1 MPRMFFRPLSSLA
14 LALILVSCSSLRSPV
29 VPGAT
34 PKDHGAIGATEGPAW
49 KDGSLYFTDG
59 KHINRM
65 GPDGKTSVFRHNASN
80 GLLFD
85 KEGRLVACES
95 GLRRVTRTEKDG
107 SITVLADR
115 FEGRHY
121 MGMDLA
127 EGIEPRAGT
136 LNALRFRERR
146 FNSPN
151 DLCMDSKGRVY
162 FTDPRYGSRA
172 GMEIDDGSFDKQ
184 SIIQGGAMPNDLT
197 KALSLNPTGDAFD
210 IELDKLSAKT
220 RRWLMSFVQKKQER
234 LVEGVYRLDSPGR
247 VSLVVAGGANGYRME
262 RPNGILISPDG
273 RYLYIAD
280 NNNSTHGGSR
290 RLLRYKLD
298 HNGDITS
305 PPKTIFDWKDGR
317 GPDGMKMDSAGRIYV
332 AAGTNKATEFESTRF
347 KAGCYILSPSGRLL
361 DFIPVAPDECCNC
374 AFGGKDGKTLFI
386 TSGGHLWS
394 VPLR

>member
-1 MPRMFFRPLSSLA
+1 MNMSLKPFIKLAIGLA
-14 LALILVSCSSLRSPV
+14 LASCSSSPV
-29 VPGAT
+29 VSGAK

-85 KEGRLVACES
+85 KEGGLIACES
-95 GLRRVTRTEKDG
+95 GMRRVTRTEKDG
-107 SITVLADR
+107 SITVMADR
-115 FEGRHY
+115 FDGK
-121 MGMDLA
+121 
-127 EGIEPRAGT
+127 
-136 LNALRFRERR
+136 R

-151 DLCMDSKGRVY
+151 DLCMDSKERIY
-162 FTDPRYGSRA
+162 FTDPRYGSRE
-172 GMEIDDGSFDKQ
+172 GMEIAETRVSTHGPASKAGSV
-184 SIIQGGAMPNDLT
+184 I
-197 KALSLNPTGDAFD
+197 AF
-210 IELDKLSAKT
+210 
-220 RRWLMSFVQKKQER
+220 
-234 LVEGVYRLDSPGR
+234 VEGVYRINRQAKLPDGLCSFAYEVPNVTR
-247 VSLVVAGGANGYRME
+247 IHCDGAE
-262 RPNGILISPDG
+262 RPNGVLISPDDH
-273 RYLYIAD
+273 YLYIAD
-280 NNNSTHGGSR
+280 NNNNTHGGSR
-290 RLLRYKLD
+290 KLLRYTLD
-298 HNGDITS
+298 KNGDVTGS
-305 PPKTIFDWKDGR
+305 PKVLFDWKDGR

-332 AAGTNKATEFESTRF
+332 AAGTNKATEFETTRF

>member
-1 MPRMFFRPLSSLA
+1 MPCMSLRPLSSLA
-14 LALILVSCSSLRSPV
+14 LAFILASCSSQRSPV
-29 VPGAT
+29 VPGAK

-65 GPDGKTSVFRHNASN
+65 GPDGKTNVFRHNSSN

-115 FEGRHY
+115 IA
-121 MGMDLA
+121 GM
-127 EGIEPRAGT
+127 
-136 LNALRFRERR
+136 R

-151 DLCMDSKGRVY
+151 DLCMDSKGRIY
-162 FTDPRYGSRA
+162 FTDPRYGSRE
-172 GMEIDDGSFDKQ
+172 GMERHLIC
-184 SIIQGGAMPNDLT
+184 
-197 KALSLNPTGDAFD
+197 SLPSKRKDFA
-210 IELDKLSAKT
+210 
-220 RRWLMSFVQKKQER
+220 
-234 LVEGVYRLDSPGR
+234 VEGVYRINAPGK
-247 VSLVVAGGANGYRME
+247 VQDALETCTEIGAQ
-262 RPNGILISPDG
+262 RPNGILISPDD

-280 NNNSTHGGSR
+280 NNNNTHGGSR

-298 HNGDITS
+298 KDGIANVLTQ
-305 PPKTIFDWKDGR
+305 KVLFDWKDGR

-332 AAGTNKATEFESTRF
+332 AAGTNKPTEFETTHF

-361 DFIPVAPDECCNC
+361 DFIPVGPDECCNC

>member
-1 MPRMFFRPLSSLA
+1 MPRMFLRPLSSLA
-14 LALILVSCSSLRSPV
+14 FGLILASCSSLRSPV
-29 VPGAT
+29 VPGAK

-59 KHINRM
+59 RHINRM

-85 KEGRLVACES
+85 KEGCLIACES
-95 GLRRVTRTEKDG
+95 GMRRVTRTEKDG

-115 FEGRHY
+115 FEGK
-121 MGMDLA
+121 
-127 EGIEPRAGT
+127 
-136 LNALRFRERR
+136 R

-151 DLCMDSKGRVY
+151 DLCMDSKGRIY
-162 FTDPRYGSRA
+162 FTDPRYGSRE
-172 GMEIDDGSFDKQ
+172 GMEITDKNLGVGILSLPGPLMMQPQIVADWNRFQNDEHRRLKRKNSKISSIDDL
-184 SIIQGGAMPNDLT
+184 LT
-197 KALSLNPTGDAFD
+197 KGDSMKPFHPL
-210 IELDKLSAKT
+210 I
-220 RRWLMSFVQKKQER
+220 
-234 LVEGVYRLDSPGR
+234 EGVYRIDAPGK
-247 VSLVVAGGANGYRME
+247 VKLVIPGGLSDARLE
-262 RPNGILISPDG
+262 RPNGIIVSPDG

-280 NNNSTHGGSR
+280 NNNNTHGGSR
-290 RLLRYKLD
+290 KIFRYELD
-298 HNGDITS
+298 RNGDLPERKS
-305 PPKTIFDWKDGR
+305 GGWKVLFDWKDGR

-332 AAGTNKATEFESTRF
+332 AAGTNKATEFETTRF

-386 TSGGHLWS
+386 TSGSHLWS

>member
-1 MPRMFFRPLSSLA
+1 MLRMSLRPLSSLA
-14 LALILVSCSSLRSPV
+14 LALILASCSSSRSPV
-29 VPGAT
+29 VPGAK

-95 GLRRVTRTEKDG
+95 GMRRVTRTEKDG

-115 FEGRHY
+115 FEGK
-121 MGMDLA
+121 
-127 EGIEPRAGT
+127 
-136 LNALRFRERR
+136 R
-146 FNSPN
+146 FNTPN
-151 DLCMDSKGRVY
+151 DLCMDTKGRIY
-162 FTDPRYGSRA
+162 FTDPRYGPRT
-172 GMEIDDGSFDKQ
+172 GMEIWETRVEKYGPASKAGS
-184 SIIQGGAMPNDLT
+184 N
-197 KALSLNPTGDAFD
+197 
-210 IELDKLSAKT
+210 IE
-220 RRWLMSFVQKKQER
+220 F
-234 LVEGVYRLDSPGR
+234 VEGVYRINHQAKLPE
-247 VSLVVAGGANGYRME
+247 GACSFAHDIPNVTRIHCDGAE
-262 RPNGILISPDG
+262 RPNGILISPDD

-280 NNNSTHGGSR
+280 NNNNTHGGSR
-290 RLLRYKLD
+290 KILRYSLD
-298 HNGDITS
+298 QNGDVKPGS
-305 PPKTIFDWKDGR
+305 RKVIFDWKDGR
-317 GPDGMKMDSAGRIYV
+317 GPDGMKMDRAGRIYV
-332 AAGTNKATEFESTRF
+332 AAGTNKPTEFETTRF